1 MEIWLLFSGF
11 LAVGM
16 FGSTAF
22 SSEESEEDKDTDADM
37 TEVTIEPIPMPETTP
52 DGDMV
57 SVVEAVESERLEG
70 ADWSDSFD
78 GQGSDDNV
86 LTHQGDDDLVEAEG
100 VDPVAVAAD
109 GQFVEAAASDE
120 PVAVAAGDDVVN
132 TVVDENVAEEEDNQQ
147 DEEPIGHA
155 HEYDDQTI
163 QGGAGNDVI
172 RGYFGFDTLAGGA
185 GDDTIN
191 GYWGTDTVFGGDGN
205 DVIIGADHDDF
216 QSGLSDEIDAGAGD
230 DVISFAD
237 GSTVTGG
244 AGADSFTAY
253 ESLSNELVSEI
264 TDFDPSE
271 DSLYIDLGVAN
282 GVGGEFTLVEREDGQ
297 GSDLLLGDE
306 LIVSLS
312 GDAPLTLDD
321 INITVRFE
329 YTDSRV
335 FEYTI
340 GDTDSDFGTTLID
353 SPGHEVITVSSGG
366 DVVALTGGEDIVYGG
381 DGNDAIFADGGYAT
395 NVQLDGFDGEDNLI
409 FETQRDTIFGGDGDD
424 MIQSLNGNDVT
435 GGEGEDLF
443 VLRNDESFN
452 VAAGIFEPTVITDF
466 TAGEDMI
473 LVRHIPGTQLDPSDV
488 SIAALE
494 DGSGAAL
501 TVKGHVMAIIYGGQD
516 LTLDDIAINELPDG
530 QYVPYEPSDVIR
542 GVPDLTPEMR

>member
-22 SSEESEEDKDTDADM
+22 SSDETEEDKDTDADM
-37 TEVTIEPIPMPETTP
+37 TEVTIEPIPIPETTL
-52 DGDMV
+52 DSDMV
-57 SVVEAVESERLEG
+57 FDGGAVESERLEG

-78 GQGSDDNV
+78 GQGGDDNV
-86 LTHQGDDDLVEAEG
+86 LTQQGDDDLVEAEAE
-100 VDPVAVAAD
+100 DSVAISD
-109 GQFVEAAASDE
+109 DDE
-120 PVAVAAGDDVVN
+120 PVAVAASDDVVN
-132 TVVDENVAEEEDNQQ
+132 TAAVDESVAEEEGNPQ

-155 HEYDDQTI
+155 LEYDDQTI

-191 GYWGTDTVFGGDGN
+191 GYWGTDTVYGGDGN
-205 DVIIGADHDDF
+205 DVIIGVDHDDF
-216 QSGLSDEIDAGAGD
+216 QSDLSDEIDAGAGD
-230 DVISFAD
+230 DIISFAD

-282 GVGGEFTLVEREDGQ
+282 GVGSEFTLVEREDGQ
-297 GSDLLLGDE
+297 GSDLFLGDE
-306 LIVSLS
+306 LIISLS

-340 GDTDSDFGTTLID
+340 GDTDSDFGPTLID
-353 SPGHEVITVSSGG
+353 SPGHEVITGSSGG

-424 MIQSLNGNDVT
+424 VIQSLNGNDVT

-473 LVRHIPGTQLDPSDV
+473 LVRHIPGTQLDPNDV
-488 SIAALE
+488 SITALE